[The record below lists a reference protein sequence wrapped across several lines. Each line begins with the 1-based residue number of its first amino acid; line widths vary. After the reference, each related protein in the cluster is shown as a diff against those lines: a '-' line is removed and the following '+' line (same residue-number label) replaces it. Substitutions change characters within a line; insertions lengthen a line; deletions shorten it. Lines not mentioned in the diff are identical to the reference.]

1 MALVFEPVASSAPA
15 DLFRSDV
22 ACFVGFVGRRAGRPL
37 PDALRAQLDAGGW
50 VTGPWARPAA
60 QVEDLLDVPLAL
72 DSWHLFDRFYDWDRR
87 AVDPAGTRRCASYLG
102 AAVRSFFAR
111 GGRRAIVVRVGDPWP
126 VQQDSATR
134 AAQRAARL
142 ARLLPMG
149 PLSAPFAPHE
159 PASWRGAQ
167 HLYGL
172 PQASLLL
179 LPDLPDL
186 CAGLPPPPDTAR
198 ALAPLPE
205 GFAPCDI
212 EQPQERDTALLRVPA
227 PRLDA
232 AGYQQWRVAL
242 NSVRGFLARH
252 RRSATLLAAMPL
264 PEAGTRSAAG
274 VHAQSE
280 LLAYLQQAGVLAGS
294 TLEDTAQGRPAEA
307 LSQFAWPWLR
317 TRAAAGD
324 LPQGLEPAD
333 GVLAGLVAQGAV
345 ALGTHRS
352 VAGDRS
358 LARLR
363 DVGGG
368 EPVPAWGLA
377 PDSPSALLARR
388 VCLFAPQAEG
398 WALQSDVSAS
408 ALDPWRFGGASRLL
422 ATLLQAAQR
431 AGDTAVFEP
440 NGPALWA
447 RLRGTLEELLAG
459 FWQAGAFG
467 GATREQA
474 FSVRCDRSTMTQA
487 DLDAGRIH
495 AVLQVRP
502 AMAIEQITVVLQLGH
517 AASVDA
523 LAQEMT

>member
-1 MALVFEPVASSAPA
+1 MGLVFEPVAPSAPA
-15 DLFRSDV
+15 DLYRSDV
-22 ACFVGFVGRRAGRPL
+22 ACFVGHVGRRAGRPL
-37 PDALRAQLDAGGW
+37 PDALRAQLAAGGW
-50 VTGPWARPAA
+50 IDGPWARPAA
-60 QVEDLLDVPLAL
+60 QIEDLLDVPLAL
-72 DSWHLFDRFYDWDRR
+72 DSWHLFDRFYDWKHR
-87 AVDPAGTRRCASYLG
+87 AVDADGTRRCASYLG

-126 VQQDSATR
+126 VQQDSAAR
-134 AAQRAARL
+134 AAQRATRL
-142 ARLLPMG
+142 DRLLP
-149 PLSAPFAPHE
+149 AATPFAPHE
-159 PASWRGAQ
+159 PASWRGVQ

-198 ALAPLPE
+198 ALAPPPE
-205 GFAPCDI
+205 GFAPCDV
-212 EQPQERDTALLRVPA
+212 EQAPEPDTALLRVPA

-232 AGYQQWRVAL
+232 AGYQQWREAL
-242 NSVRGFLARH
+242 DRVRGFLARH
-252 RRSATLLAAMPL
+252 RRGATLLAALPL
-264 PEAGTRSAAG
+264 PEAATRSGAG
-274 VHAQSE
+274 AHAQAD
-280 LLAYLQQAGVLAGS
+280 LLGYLEQAGVLAGS
-294 TLEDTAQGRPAEA
+294 AAQDQAQGRPAEA
-307 LSQFAWPWLR
+307 LSQLAWPWLR

-345 ALGTHRS
+345 TLGTHRS

-358 LARLR
+358 LALLR
-363 DVGGG
+363 DVGGA

-377 PDSPSALLARR
+377 ADSPSALLARR
-388 VCLFAPQAEG
+388 VCLFAQQAEG

-408 ALDPWRFGGASRLL
+408 ALEPWRFGGASRLL

-431 AGDTAVFEP
+431 AGETAVFEP
-440 NGPALWA
+440 NGPFLWA
-447 RLRGTLEELLAG
+447 RLRGTLEELLDG

-467 GATREQA
+467 GATRAQA

-487 DLDAGRIH
+487 DLDAGRLV

-502 AMAIEQITVVLQLGH
+502 AMAIEQITVVLKLGH

-523 LAQEMT
+523 LAEESP

>member
-1 MALVFEPVASSAPA
+1 MALVFEPVAPSAPA
-15 DLFRSDV
+15 DLYRSDV
-22 ACFVGFVGRRAGRPL
+22 ACFVGHVGRRAGRPL

-50 VTGPWARPAA
+50 VRGPWARPPA
-60 QVEDLLDVPLAL
+60 QIEDLLDVPLAL

-87 AVDPAGTRRCASYLG
+87 AVDVDGTRLCASYLG

-126 VQQDSATR
+126 CQESSAMR

-142 ARLLPMG
+142 ARLLPT
-149 PLSAPFAPHE
+149 ATPFAPHE
-159 PASWRGAQ
+159 PASWHGLQ

-205 GFAPCDI
+205 GFAPCDV
-212 EQPQERDTALLRVPA
+212 EQPQEPDTALQRVPA

-232 AGYQQWRVAL
+232 AGYQQWRAAL
-242 NSVRGFLARH
+242 QGVRGFLARH
-252 RRSATLLAAMPL
+252 RRSATLLAALPL
-264 PEAGTRSAAG
+264 PEAGTRSVAG
-274 VHAQSE
+274 VHAQADF
-280 LLAYLQQAGVLAGS
+280 LNYLEQAGVLADGAA
-294 TLEDTAQGRPAEA
+294 EDTAQGRPAEA
-307 LSQFAWPWLR
+307 LSQLAWPWLR
-317 TRAAAGD
+317 TRAAASD

-333 GVLAGLVAQGAV
+333 GILAGLVAQGAV
-345 ALGTHRS
+345 TLGTHRA

-358 LARLR
+358 LALLR
-363 DVGGG
+363 DVGGA

-388 VCLFAPQAEG
+388 VCLFAQQAEG

-431 AGDTAVFEP
+431 AGETAVFEP

-467 GATREQA
+467 GATRAQA

-487 DLDAGRIH
+487 DLDAGRLI

-523 LAQEMT
+523 LAQEAT

>member
-15 DLFRSDV
+15 DLYRSDV

-37 PDALRAQLDAGGW
+37 PDALRAQLDGGGW
-50 VTGPWARPAA
+50 VRGPWARPAT
-60 QVEDLLDVPLAL
+60 QIEDLLDLPLAL

-134 AAQRAARL
+134 TAQRAARL
-142 ARLLPMG
+142 ARLLPTA
-149 PLSAPFAPHE
+149 APFAPHE
-159 PASWRGAQ
+159 PASWRGLQ

-186 CAGLPPPPDTAR
+186 CAGLPPPPETAR
-198 ALAPLPE
+198 ALAPPPE
-205 GFAPCDI
+205 GFAPCDV
-212 EQPQERDTALLRVPA
+212 EEAPEPDTALQRVPA

-232 AGYQQWRVAL
+232 AGYQQWREAL
-242 NSVRGFLARH
+242 NRVRGFLARH
-252 RRSATLLAAMPL
+252 RRSATLLAALPL
-264 PEAGTRSAAG
+264 PEAGTRSVAG
-274 VHAQSE
+274 VHAQADF
-280 LLAYLQQAGVLAGS
+280 LNYLEQAGVLADGMA
-294 TLEDTAQGRPAEA
+294 EDTAQGRPAEA
-307 LSQFAWPWLR
+307 LSQLAWPWLR
-317 TRAAAGD
+317 TRAAASD

-333 GVLAGLVAQGAV
+333 GILAGLVAQGAV
-345 ALGTHRS
+345 LLGTHRS

-358 LARLR
+358 LALLR
-363 DVGGG
+363 DVGGA

-377 PDSPSALLARR
+377 PDSPSALLAQR
-388 VCLFAPQAEG
+388 VCLFAQQAEG

-422 ATLLQAAQR
+422 GTLLQAAQR

-467 GATREQA
+467 GATRAQA

-487 DLDAGRIH
+487 DLDAGRLV

-523 LAQEMT
+523 LAEESP